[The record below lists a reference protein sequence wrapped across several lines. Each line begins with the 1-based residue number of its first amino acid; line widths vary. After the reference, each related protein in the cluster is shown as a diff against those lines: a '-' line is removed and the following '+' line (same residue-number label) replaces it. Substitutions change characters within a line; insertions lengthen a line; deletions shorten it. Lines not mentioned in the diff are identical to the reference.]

1 MTDFLHFLLA
11 GLSLGAVYALVA
23 LGFVVIFRA
32 TGVINF
38 AQGSLV
44 VLGAFLVH
52 QFAVRAG
59 LPFAV
64 AVLLAIALTAG
75 VAALIERLVMRPLVG
90 QPLFASILVTLGLA
104 FVLDQVSAAIWG
116 YDVVLIGDPWGVG
129 TVTLAGVSIKQLDL
143 WALGIAGLVL
153 AGFFL
158 LFRRSTLGVA
168 MRAAASDPEA
178 ALAHGIS
185 PRTVHAISWAL
196 AGGLAVIAAVLT
208 AGGAKGVDLTLG
220 LIAFRAFPA
229 MILGGMDSTEGAV
242 AGGLIIGVTEVMT
255 AGYLTPA
262 APWLGANIHVVMPY
276 LLMIVI
282 LVVRPYGLFGTAE
295 VRRV

>member
-1 MTDFLHFLLA
+1 MTDFVQLLVS
-11 GLSLGAVYALVA
+11 GLAVGAVYALVA

-44 VLGAFLVH
+44 VLGAYLVH
-52 QFAVRAG
+52 HFSVRLG
-59 LPFAV
+59 LPFAAAV
-64 AVLLAIALTAG
+64 VLAVLGAAL
-75 VAALIERLVMRPLVG
+75 VAAAIERLVMRPLVG
-90 QPLFASILVTLGLA
+90 QPIFASILVTLGLV
-104 FVLDQVSAAIWG
+104 FVIEQVCAAIWG
-116 YDVVLIGDPWGVG
+116 YDLLLIGDPWGVK
-129 TVTLAGVSIKQLDL
+129 TVTAAGATLKWLDL
-143 WALGIAGLVL
+143 WAIAVTALVV

-185 PRTVHAISWAL
+185 PRTIHAISWGVAGAL
-196 AGGLAVIAAVLT
+196 AVVAAVFAA
-208 AGGAKGVDLTLG
+208 AGPKGVDLTLG

-229 MILGGMDSTEGAV
+229 IILGGMDSTEGAV
-242 AGGLIIGVTEVMT
+242 AGGVIVGLTEVM
-255 AGYLTPA
+255 AAAYLTPN
-262 APWLGANIHVVMPY
+262 APWLGANVHVVVPY
-276 LLMIVI
+276 LLMILI

-295 VRRV
+295 VRRI

>member
-1 MTDFLHFLLA
+1 MTDFLNFLIA
-11 GLSLGAVYALVA
+11 GLSLGSIYALVA

-52 QFAVRAG
+52 QFAVKLG
-59 LPFAV
+59 LPFPLAV
-64 AVLLAIALTAG
+64 AVAIALTAG
-75 VAALIERLVMRPLVG
+75 VAVLIERLVMRPLVG

-104 FVLDQVSAAIWG
+104 FVLDQASAAAWG
-116 YDVVLIGDPWGVG
+116 YDVVLIGDPWGVETLSLG
-129 TVTLAGVSIKQLDL
+129 GITVKALNL
-143 WALGIAGLVL
+143 WAVGIAAAVL
-153 AGFFL
+153 GGFFL
-158 LFRRSTLGVA
+158 LFRRSALGVA

-196 AGGLAVIAAVLT
+196 AGALAVIAGVLT

-242 AGGLIIGVTEVMT
+242 AGGLIIGLTEVMT

>member
-1 MTDFLHFLLA
+1 MTDFLQLLVS
-11 GLSLGAVYALVA
+11 GLSIGAVYALVA

-44 VLGAFLVH
+44 VLGAYLLH
-52 QFAVRAG
+52 QFSVRMA
-59 LPFAV
+59 LPFPLAAV
-64 AVLLAIALTAG
+64 AAVLVTAAVALL
-75 VAALIERLVMRPLVG
+75 VERLVMRPLVG
-90 QPLFASILVTLGLA
+90 QPLFASILVTLGLV
-104 FVLDQVSAAIWG
+104 FVIEQICAAIWG
-116 YDVVLIGDPWGVG
+116 YDLLLIGDPWGVR
-129 TVTLAGVSIKQLDL
+129 TVRFGAVTVKLLDL
-143 WALGIAGLVL
+143 WSIGLTAVVVIA
-153 AGFFL
+153 FFL

-185 PRTVHAISWAL
+185 PRTIHALSWAL
-196 AGGLAVIAAVLT
+196 AGGLAVVAAMLAA
-208 AGGAKGVDLTLG
+208 AGPKGVDLTLG

-242 AGGLIIGVTEVMT
+242 VGGLVIGLTEVMA
-255 AGYLTPA
+255 AGYLTPS
-262 APWLGANIHVVMPY
+262 APWLGTNFHVVMPY

-282 LVVRPYGLFGTAE
+282 LVIRPYGLFGTAE
-295 VRRV
+295 VRRI

>member
-1 MTDFLHFLLA
+1 MSDFLQFLVS
-11 GLSLGAVYALVA
+11 GLSIGAVYALVA

-44 VLGAFLVH
+44 VLGGFLVH
-52 QFAVRAG
+52 QFAVKLG
-59 LPFAV
+59 LPFPAAVVIAIAV
-64 AVLLAIALTAG
+64 AAV
-75 VAALIERLVMRPLVG
+75 VAMLIERLVMRPLVG
-90 QPLFASILVTLGLA
+90 QPLTASLLVTLGLA
-104 FVLDQVSAAIWG
+104 FIVEQACAAAWG

-129 TVTLAGVSIKQLDL
+129 TLDVGGVTVRVLDL
-143 WALGIAGLVL
+143 WAVGIAATVL

-185 PRTVHAISWAL
+185 PRTIHAISWGLAGAL
-196 AGGLAVIAAVLT
+196 AVVAAVLAA
-208 AGGAKGVDLTLG
+208 AGPKGVDLTLG

-229 MILGGMDSTEGAV
+229 MIVGGMDSTEGAV
-242 AGGLIIGVTEVMT
+242 AGGLIIGLTEVFT
-255 AGYLTPA
+255 AGYVTPN
-262 APWLGANIHVVMPY
+262 APWLGANFHVVMPY

>member
-1 MTDFLHFLLA
+1 MTDFLQFLIA
-11 GLSLGAVYALVA
+11 GLSLGALYALVA

-38 AQGSLV
+38 SQGALV

-52 QFAVRAG
+52 HFAVRLG
-59 LPFAV
+59 LPFALAAAA
-64 AVLLAIALTAG
+64 AVLV
-75 VAALIERLVMRPLVG
+75 VAALAAAIERLVMRPLVG
-90 QPLFASILVTLGLA
+90 QPLFASILVTLGLGMVIEQA
-104 FVLDQVSAAIWG
+104 AAAIWG
-116 YDVVLIGDPWGVG
+116 YDVLLLGDPWGVRTIPAG
-129 TVTLAGVSIKQLDL
+129 GVTVRVLDV
-143 WALGIAGLVL
+143 WALGIAAAVL
-153 AGFFL
+153 AGFFF
-158 LFRRSTLGVA
+158 LFRRSTIGVA

-185 PRTVHAISWAL
+185 PRTVHALSWAL
-196 AGGLAVIAAVLT
+196 AGGLAVIAAVLA
-208 AGGAKGVDLTLG
+208 AGGAKGADLTLG

-229 MILGGMDSTEGAV
+229 MIVGGMDSTEGAV
-242 AGGLIIGVTEVMT
+242 AGGLIIGLTEVMT
-255 AGYLTPA
+255 AAYLTPA

>member
-1 MTDFLHFLLA
+1 VTDFLQLLVS
-11 GLSLGAVYALVA
+11 GLSIGAIYALVA

-44 VLGAFLVH
+44 VLGAYLLH
-52 QFAVRAG
+52 QFAVRMA
-59 LPFAV
+59 LPFPLAAV
-64 AVLLAIALTAG
+64 AAVLVTAA
-75 VAALIERLVMRPLVG
+75 VAMLVERLVMRPLVG
-90 QPLFASILVTLGLA
+90 QPLFASILVTLGLV
-104 FVLDQVSAAIWG
+104 FVIEQVCAAIWG
-116 YDVVLIGDPWGVG
+116 YDLLLIGDPWGVRTIRVG
-129 TVTLAGVSIKQLDL
+129 AVTVKLLDL
-143 WALGIAGLVL
+143 WSIGLSTAVVV
-153 AGFFL
+153 AFFL

-185 PRTVHAISWAL
+185 PRIIHALSWAL
-196 AGGLAVIAAVLT
+196 AGGLAVVAAMLAA
-208 AGGAKGVDLTLG
+208 AGPKGVDLTLG

-242 AGGLIIGVTEVMT
+242 VGGLVIGLTEVMA
-255 AGYLTPA
+255 AGYLTPS
-262 APWLGANIHVVMPY
+262 APWLGTNFHVVMPY

-282 LVVRPYGLFGTAE
+282 LVIRPYGLFGTAE
-295 VRRV
+295 VRRI

>member
-1 MTDFLHFLLA
+1 VTDFLHFLLA